1 MDAITYDLMTVK
13 RNEEI
18 NKTVLKERG
27 RLLNFIRKSVR
38 NIEDAK
44 DILQDVF
51 YQFVAGYEE
60 IRSAEQTTS
69 WLFTVARNKII
80 DMFRKKKAIPMSE
93 RKVSSDSDEEFMTL
107 EDILPDKSILQ
118 DDKVFYDMVWEEI
131 MDGLDELPEKQREV
145 FVMNEF
151 EGKSFKEISEITGDQ
166 MNTLLS
172 RKRYAVLSLRERL
185 KEFFNEL

>member
-1 MDAITYDLMTVK
+1 MTAK

-27 RLLNFIRKSVR
+27 RLLNFISKSVR

-51 YQFVAGYEE
+51 YQFVAGYDE

-80 DMFRKKKAIPMSE
+80 DMFRKKTAIPMSE
-93 RKVSSDSDEEFMTL
+93 RKVAGDSDEEMMTL

-131 MDGLDELPEKQREV
+131 MDGIDDLPEKQREV

-151 EGKSFKEISEITGDQ
+151 DGKSFREISEITGEPI
-166 MNTLLS
+166 NTLLS